1 MNPILLDF
9 PDQFETDRLLL
20 RAPKPGDGAV
30 LNEAIRESAESLK
43 PWMPFVNPVPT
54 VADSEEF
61 VRRACA
67 KFILREDLMLLLFDK
82 HSGRLVGS
90 SGLHRMDWAAG
101 RFEIGYWLRDSA
113 VRCGYATEAVNGIT
127 SFAATHLA
135 VNRIEIR
142 CDARNHRSRRVAER
156 CGFHLE
162 TVIRNDRLDMSGN
175 LSDTCLYAKVR
186 LPNGELGY
194 PAD

>member
-1 MNPILLDF
+1 MKPILLDF

-20 RAPKPGDGAV
+20 RAPKPGDGPA
-30 LNEAIRESAESLK
+30 LNEAIRESVDSLK
-43 PWMPFVNPVPT
+43 PWFPFVNPVPT
-54 VADSEEF
+54 VEDSEEF
-61 VRRACA
+61 VRLSCA

-82 HSGRLVGS
+82 RSGRLVGS
-90 SGLHRMDWAAG
+90 SGLHRMDWAAR

-113 VRCGYATEAVNGIT
+113 VGRGYATEAVNGIT
-127 SFAATHLA
+127 AFAATYLA
-135 VNRIEIR
+135 ANRIEIR
-142 CDARNHRSRRVAER
+142 CDVRNHRSRRVAER

-175 LSDTCLYAKVR
+175 FSDTCLYAKVR
-186 LPNGELGY
+186 LPGGELGY